1 MHELATRGPGRRDF
15 CTFRARGRLYG
26 LDVAHVGALSTPVE
40 VMPVPQAPPIVRGL
54 ANVRSRIILVLDLRA
69 ALGAGPSEANG
80 ENRLVLLRPAVADDL
95 GLLVE
100 AGGDVAHI
108 APDRI
113 EAVGRGTGAPN
124 DTADG
129 DSSALVA
136 GVGMLDGEL
145 LLILDP
151 RALVDAAAQAI
162 G

>member
-26 LDVAHVGALSTPVE
+26 LDVAHVSALSTPVE
-40 VMPVPQAPPIVRGL
+40 VTPIPQAPPIVRGL

-69 ALGAGPSEANG
+69 ALGAGPSEVTS
-80 ENRLVLLRPAVADDL
+80 ENRLVLLRPSVADDL
-95 GLLVE
+95 ALLVE
-100 AGGDVAHI
+100 AGGDVAHV

-113 EAVGRGTGAPN
+113 EAVGRGPGA
-124 DTADG
+124 ADDPVEG
-129 DSSALVA
+129 ESSALIA